1 MDALNAQSVE
11 METARVYEERMANGG
26 AVILA
31 RAGYQPLSV
40 PNTRREVM
48 AEMGGADLGSLTEEV
63 YVKDLLRPMLSI
75 LADHPLMLSRPSD
88 PTSSSFPMADWPI
101 PLISRRNPY
110 TGSLIGRHGRMANL
124 PFPLLVN
131 GTRGTNSL
139 LPHGPRMANFPIS
152 LPSRCKPFAGSIF
165 RRHARMANFPI
176 SLIRKRKPLLFRPFH
191 AMPGW
196 LISHGH
202 C

>member
-1 MDALNAQSVE
+1 
-11 METARVYEERMANGG
+11 
-26 AVILA
+26 LA

-48 AEMGGADLGSLTEEV
+48 AEMGGADMGSLTEEV

-124 PFPLLVN
+124 PFPLLVD

-139 LPHGPRMANFPIS
+139 LPHGPTMANFPIS

-165 RRHARMANFPI
+165 GRHARMANFPW
-176 SLIRKRKPLLFRPFH
+176 PLLMSDSEFSFSKMQRIPTV
-191 AMPGW
+191 
-196 LISHGH
+196 IRR
-202 C
+202 